1 MEFRRPGPGDAGNQR
16 RRGLVPGGTAHVCSG
31 SGETARRIRPLAR
44 TGVLLVVA
52 SLSASACIRY
62 VNVDLER
69 AAAGED
75 VRVRLT
81 DEGAVRAARHL
92 GRIATEL
99 DADVQPRPADSV
111 AVIVWLGRNYAG
123 TQFEDVRETIVF
135 PATEVQ
141 DLHLRELSPQRTAVA
156 LGGAAIVFAFLVDQI
171 FLQED
176 PNRPP
181 GADRD
186 NPPPAGMT
194 LIRIPIGRIP

>member
-1 MEFRRPGPGDAGNQR
+1 M
-16 RRGLVPGGTAHVCSG
+16 
-31 SGETARRIRPLAR
+31 AR
-44 TGVLLVVA
+44 TAVLLVVA
-52 SLSASACIRY
+52 ALSASACVRY

-99 DADVQPRPADSV
+99 DADVRPRPADSV
-111 AVIVWLGRNYAG
+111 AVVIWLGRNYAG
-123 TQFEDVRETIVF
+123 TQFADVRETIVF
-135 PATEVQ
+135 PESEVQ
-141 DLHLRELSPQRTAVA
+141 DFHLRELSPQRTAVA
-156 LGGAAIVFAFLVDQI
+156 LGGAAIVFVFLVDQI

-181 GADRD
+181 GNDRG
-186 NPPPAGMT
+186 NPPPARMT
-194 LIRIPIGRIP
+194 VFRIPIGWIP

>member
-1 MEFRRPGPGDAGNQR
+1 MRI
-16 RRGLVPGGTAHVCSG
+16 
-31 SGETARRIRPLAR
+31 GEVVVRILPPARAC
-44 TGVLLVVA
+44 VLLALA
-52 SLSASACIRY
+52 SHASPACVRY
-62 VNVDLER
+62 VNVDVER
-69 AAAGED
+69 ASAAED

-123 TQFEDVRETIVF
+123 TQFADVRETIVF
-135 PATEVQ
+135 PAGEVK
-141 DLHLRELSPQRTAVA
+141 DFHLRELSPQRTAVA
-156 LGGAAIVFAFLVDQI
+156 LGGAAIVFVFLVDQI

-181 GADRD
+181 GDDRN
-186 NPPPAGMT
+186 NPPPARMT
-194 LIRIPIGRIP
+194 LIRLPIGRIP

>member
-1 MEFRRPGPGDAGNQR
+1 MKPLRPGPGDAGNQR
-16 RRGLVPGGTAHVCSG
+16 RRGPVPGGTTHVCCG
-31 SGETARRIRPLAR
+31 IVEAARRILPLAGV
-44 TGVLLVVA
+44 GVLVLA
-52 SLSASACIRY
+52 CLSSSACVRY

-75 VRVRLT
+75 VRVRLN

-111 AVIVWLGRNYAG
+111 AVIVWLGRKYAG
-123 TQFEDVRETIVF
+123 TQFADVRETIVF
-135 PATEVQ
+135 PASEVQ
-141 DLHLRELSPQRTAVA
+141 DFHLRELSPQRTAVA
-156 LGGAAIVFAFLVDQI
+156 LGGAALVFAFLVDRI

-181 GADRD
+181 GDDRE

-194 LIRIPIGRIP
+194 LVRIPIGRMP